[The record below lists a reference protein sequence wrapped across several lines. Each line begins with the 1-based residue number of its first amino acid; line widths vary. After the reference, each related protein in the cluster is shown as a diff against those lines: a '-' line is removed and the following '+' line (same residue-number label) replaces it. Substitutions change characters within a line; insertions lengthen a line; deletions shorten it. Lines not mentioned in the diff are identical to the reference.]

1 MAHVKALRDTDYL
14 FISTWL
20 RARENSILTSARM
33 DRMIDAPSAAD
44 AAKVLQ
50 EIGYDEFSP
59 SSEKAL
65 NDALA
70 AEREK
75 TFRELYRFVPDKAVV
90 DVFKVK
96 YDYHNVKV
104 LLKAR
109 AMGVDARQLLVDAGR
124 VERSRLIGAVEE
136 GHADLLPPV
145 MAAALTEAS
154 EVLSTTGDPQRSDT
168 ILDRAYFKEMLQAAE
183 AAGSEFL
190 RRYVQATIDAANLRS
205 AVRASRMHKGG
216 DFLRRVLFPGGTVS
230 PESIAA
236 AALSGN
242 LEELYRPTFLR
253 AAAEAGGAAVSG
265 GSLTAFEKAC
275 DDAVTEMAAS
285 AKQIPFG
292 VEVVIAYL
300 VAKEIE
306 FTAVRVIMSG
316 RMAGISGEMIRERLR
331 ESYV

>member
-109 AMGVDARQLLVDAGR
+109 AMGVDARQLLVDAGL

-136 GHADLLPPV
+136 GHADLLPSV

-230 PESIAA
+230 PESVAT

>member
-1 MAHVKALRDTDYL
+1 MASKKALRDTEYL

-20 RARENSILTSARM
+20 RAQENNLLSAARM

-44 AAKVLQ
+44 AAKVLL

-65 NDALA
+65 NDALS

-75 TFRELYRFVPDKAVV
+75 VFRELYRFVPDKAVV

-109 AMGVDARQLLVDAGR
+109 AMGVDGKHLLVDAGR
-124 VERSRLIGAVEE
+124 VDLPRLTEAVEE
-136 GHADLLPPV
+136 GHGDLLPPV
-145 MAAALTEAS
+145 MAAALAEATEI
-154 EVLSTTGDPQRSDT
+154 LSTTGDPQRSDS
-168 ILDRAYFKEMLQAAE
+168 ILDRAYFEEMLKAAD
-183 AAGSEFL
+183 ATGSQFL
-190 RRYVQATIDAANLRS
+190 RKYVQATIDAANLRS
-205 AVRASRMHKGG
+205 AVRAARMGKGN

-230 PESIAA
+230 PDSIAA

-253 AAAEAGGAAVSG
+253 AAAEAGSAAVSG

-275 DDAVTEMAAS
+275 DDAVTAAAAA
-285 AKQIPFG
+285 AKQVPFG

-306 FTAVRVIMSG
+306 FTAVRIIMSG